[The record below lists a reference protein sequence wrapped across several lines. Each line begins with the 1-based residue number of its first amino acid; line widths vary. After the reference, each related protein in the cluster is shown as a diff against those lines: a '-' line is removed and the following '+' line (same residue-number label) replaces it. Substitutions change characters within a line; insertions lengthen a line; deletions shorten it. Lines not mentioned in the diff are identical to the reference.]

1 MPEERP
7 QDPPGRFSLQLVP
20 GLSCWKKAQG
30 AYVAGKG
37 VKLGVGGSYFN
48 VSVSHHSGRSE
59 EPAAAQPGGGGMAWG
74 GGPRVRGETQLAP
87 EQEAGQRGE
96 IRASLG
102 ACSVTWCVL
111 SVLEAEQ
118 REQTFV

>member
-1 MPEERP
+1 
-7 QDPPGRFSLQLVP
+7 
-20 GLSCWKKAQG
+20 
-30 AYVAGKG
+30 
-37 VKLGVGGSYFN
+37 
-48 VSVSHHSGRSE
+48 
-59 EPAAAQPGGGGMAWG
+59 MAWG

-102 ACSVTWCVL
+102 DCSVTWCVL

-118 REQTFV
+118 REQTFVECLLTQRFPFVCFLMSCTKLTPLYLL